1 LRGEVLDFFNGR
13 CCFCGTELTVSRVC
27 GDHLVPINKKDLG
40 LHAWGN
46 IVPACNPCNS
56 KKHGSDWRDF
66 IIERAG
72 SDAAERHQRMREFL
86 EAYPY
91 DPQYDLG
98 SIVADLY
105 VEVGAIAMALIQEKI
120 KRTKETL

>member
-1 LRGEVLDFFNGR
+1 M
-13 CCFCGTELTVSRVC
+13 
-27 GDHLVPINKKDLG
+27 PINKKDLG